1 MPDDSTRPLTHHL
14 EELRWRII
22 VSLVWTFVSASIAYF
37 YFDPILTWLA
47 KPVGEF
53 VFTTPTEAF
62 FIRLKISLGVGIV
75 CSFPFYLY
83 QLWRFVEVALKW
95 KERSL
100 LVTVVPAASLLFIFG
115 MALSLFGVAPI
126 AVKFLL
132 NFSSPHL
139 RPMISLDAY
148 ISFLLWM
155 MIGFGVF
162 FQMPLVIVVLT
173 KAGVL
178 NPHELGLYRK
188 HVLVGILVMAALLTP
203 GPDIF
208 SQLALSLPSY
218 VLFEISLLIARRI
231 YDPRV

>member
-1 MPDDSTRPLTHHL
+1 MSDDSARPLTHHL

-22 VSLVWTFVSASIAYF
+22 FSVLWTLVFSALAYF
-37 YFDPILTWLA
+37 YFDSILTWLA

-53 VFTTPTEAF
+53 VFTSPTEAF
-62 FIRLKISLGVGIV
+62 FLRLKISLGVGV
-75 CSFPFYLY
+75 VVSFPFYLF
-83 QLWRFVEVALKW
+83 QLWRFIEVALQW

-100 LVTVVPAASLLFIFG
+100 LVTVVPAASFLFFVGI
-115 MALSLFGVAPI
+115 ALSLFVVAPI

-155 MIGFGVF
+155 MVGFGVF
-162 FQMPLVIVVLT
+162 FQLPLVIVVLT
-173 KAGVL
+173 KAGVV

-188 HVLVGILVMAALLTP
+188 HVLVGILVVAAMLTP

-208 SQLALSLPSY
+208 SQLMLSAPSY
-218 VLFEISLLIARRI
+218 ILFEISLLIARRI
-231 YDPRV
+231 YDPKV

>member
-1 MPDDSTRPLTHHL
+1 MPDDSARPLTHHL

-22 VSLVWTFVSASIAYF
+22 ASLLWTLAFAGVAYF
-37 YFDPILTWLA
+37 YFDPILSWLA

-62 FIRLKISLGVGIV
+62 FIRLKISMGVGV
-75 CSFPFYLY
+75 VVSFPFYLF

-100 LVTVVPAASLLFIFG
+100 LVTVVPAASLLFFIG

-148 ISFLLWM
+148 VSFLLWM

-162 FQMPLVIVVLT
+162 FQLPLVIVVLT
-173 KAGVL
+173 KAGVV

-188 HVLVGILVMAALLTP
+188 HVLVGILVVAALLTP
-203 GPDIF
+203 GPDVF
-208 SQLALSLPSY
+208 SQMMLSAPSYILFELSL
-218 VLFEISLLIARRI
+218 FISRRI
-231 YDPRV
+231 YDPKV